1 MITGEDPEEPPLLRV
16 VVTVDFPPPFLEQVR
31 AIDDRIVLAHH
42 PVNTAEDE
50 VPQAALAAAEVLY
63 TSEVLPGAEDAPRLR
78 WAQLDTS
85 GIDHLR
91 SSPLWDRDVVITT
104 LGGVSPAPLAE
115 WVLTMVLAHAH
126 RLRETEAFARQRT
139 WPSRAERWNSLMPRN
154 LRRSTIGIVGYGRI
168 GREIARLCQA
178 FGMRVLAVRR
188 DPRAAGGGER
198 FGQQAELDGVIGV
211 GVDQLNRVLGECDY
225 VALTVPLTEQT
236 EGMLGA
242 EQFAAMKP
250 GAVLINGSRGH
261 VVDEPAL
268 LAALDS
274 GQLGL
279 VASDVFASEPLP
291 QDSPFWTH
299 PRSIVTPHVAGFAP
313 DYLEVVGALF
323 AENLRRYLA
332 ERPLLNVAD
341 RTRGY

>member
-1 MITGEDPEEPPLLRV
+1 MITGDVPQDPHPLNV
-16 VVTVDFPPPFLEQVR
+16 VVTVDFPPRFLDRLREV
-31 AIDDRIVLAHH
+31 DDRIVLVHH
-42 PVNTAEDE
+42 PVTEADDE
-50 VPQAALAAAEVLY
+50 VPPAALTAAEVIY
-63 TSEVLPGAEDAPRLR
+63 TSDVLPGVEEAPRLR

-104 LGGVSPAPLAE
+104 LGGVSPAPFAE

-139 WPSRAERWNSLMPRN
+139 WPSRAERWNSLMPHN
-154 LRRSTIGIVGYGRI
+154 LRQSTIGIVGYGRI

-188 DPRAAGGGER
+188 DPSSAGGGER
-198 FGQQAELDGVIGV
+198 FGHQGDLDGVVGV
-211 GVDQLNRVLGECDY
+211 GVDELDAVLGECDY

-242 EQFAAMKP
+242 KQFAAMKP

-261 VVDEPAL
+261 VVDEQAL
-268 LAALDS
+268 LEALDS
-274 GQLGL
+274 GHLGL

-291 QDSPFWTH
+291 GDSPFWTH

-341 RTRGY
+341 RSRGY